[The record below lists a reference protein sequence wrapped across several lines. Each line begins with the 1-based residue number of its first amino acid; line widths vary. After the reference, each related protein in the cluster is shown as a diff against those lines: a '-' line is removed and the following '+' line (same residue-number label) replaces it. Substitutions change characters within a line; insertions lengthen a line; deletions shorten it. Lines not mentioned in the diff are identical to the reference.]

1 MHRLKLQVM
10 NHHFKKHYTLQEARD
25 LLPQIEHWLK
35 EMIKTRDAIAAYDAW
50 AEKRLALGDDLGG
63 SRTVEW
69 LELMDRFQ
77 ETSRK
82 LEKKEIQVKNL
93 DRGLIDFPSIRN
105 GLEVFL
111 CWEMG
116 EEDIGFWHDI
126 ASGYAGRKAI

>member
-1 MHRLKLQVM
+1 M
-10 NHHFKKHYTLQEARD
+10 NHHFKKHYTLKEARD
-25 LLPQIEHWLK
+25 LLPQIERWLK
-35 EMIKTRDAIAAYDAW
+35 EMIKIRDAIAAYEAW

-69 LELMDRFQ
+69 LKLMDRFR
-77 ETSRK
+77 ETSQK

>member
-1 MHRLKLQVM
+1 MT
-10 NHHFKKHYTLQEARD
+10 HHFKKHYTLQEARAM
-25 LLPQIEHWLK
+25 LPMVQRWLQ
-35 EMIKTRDAIAAYDAW
+35 EMIKTRDAIASYDAW
-50 AEKRLALGDDLGG
+50 AEQRLSRGEDLGG
-63 SRTVEW
+63 ARTSEW
-69 LELMDRFQ
+69 LKLMDLFR

-82 LEKKEIQVKNL
+82 LETHEIQVKNL

-126 ASGYAGRKAI
+126 SSGYAGRKAI